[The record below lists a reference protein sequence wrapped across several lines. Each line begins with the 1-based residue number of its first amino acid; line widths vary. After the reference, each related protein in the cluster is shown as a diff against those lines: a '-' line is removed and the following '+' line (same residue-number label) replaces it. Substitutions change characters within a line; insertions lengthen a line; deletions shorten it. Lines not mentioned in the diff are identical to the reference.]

1 MTKGGTAAIVI
12 YLNFQDLFTYVSGH
26 EQNKNAEALVKTL
39 RVCDDFGLR
48 CKKHLAI

>member
-1 MTKGGTAAIVI
+1 M
-12 YLNFQDLFTYVSGH
+12 FQDTSKI
-26 EQNKNAEALVKTL
+26 KNAEALVKTL